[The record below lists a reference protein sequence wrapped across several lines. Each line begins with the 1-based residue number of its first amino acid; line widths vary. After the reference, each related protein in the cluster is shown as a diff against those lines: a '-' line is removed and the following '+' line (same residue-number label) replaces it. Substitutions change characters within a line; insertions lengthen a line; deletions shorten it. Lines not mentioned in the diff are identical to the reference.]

1 MLQLYGESFKL
12 ILYSDGS
19 DIEKKSKAIDAKKA
33 IEEQHANDEM
43 LINIKEQDDDFRLLT
58 PQELQ
63 EEAQEPPDLPALYW
77 NWTTVLTR
85 LLRSWTR
92 LKGQGVRCVG
102 GSMYGAVRTFMSV
115 YCKCKKCRKTENEV
129 QEAEQTH
136 FETAYGEVDMSV
148 D

>member
-1 MLQLYGESFKL
+1 MVSD
-12 ILYSDGS
+12 SDGS

-33 IEEQHANDEM
+33 IEEQQVKDEM
-43 LINIKEQDDDFRLLT
+43 VINIKEQDDDFRLLT

-63 EEAQEPPDLPALYW
+63 EVAQGPPDLHALYW
-77 NWTTVLTR
+77 NWTT
-85 LLRSWTR
+85 
-92 LKGQGVRCVG
+92 G
-102 GSMYGAVRTFMSV
+102 GSMYGAVRTFMSM

-136 FETAYGEVDMSV
+136 LETAYGEVDMSV